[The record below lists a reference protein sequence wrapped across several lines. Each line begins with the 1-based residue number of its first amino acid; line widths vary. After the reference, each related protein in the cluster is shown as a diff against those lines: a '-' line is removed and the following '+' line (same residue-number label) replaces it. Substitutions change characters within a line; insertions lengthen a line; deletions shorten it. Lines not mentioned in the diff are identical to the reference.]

1 MSKSKKNVIDPE
13 FIIENYG
20 ADAVRLFILSDSP
33 PEKDVQWSEQGMTS
47 SYKFIQ
53 KLWTLHNEIKKKM
66 VDNNYAKKDNE
77 IEKFTNLMIAKITSN
92 LEKFNYNVIVAN
104 MYETYNYLVNLI
116 KKNKDINNLK
126 QNYIKLLACFAPI
139 IPHFS
144 SECLVDIGKV
154 DELRWPKYDPN
165 LLEEE
170 KVNIVL
176 QINGKKGL
184 S

>member
-1 MSKSKKNVIDPE
+1 
-13 FIIENYG
+13 
-20 ADAVRLFILSDSP
+20 
-33 PEKDVQWSEQGMTS
+33 
-47 SYKFIQ
+47 
-53 KLWTLHNEIKKKM
+53 M

-104 MYETYNYLVNLI
+104 MYETYNYLVNYI

-126 QNYIKLLACFAPI
+126 QNYIKLLLCFAPI

-144 SECLVDIGKV
+144 SECLVDIGNV
-154 DELRWPKYDPN
+154 DELRWPKYNPN

-176 QINGKKGL
+176 QINGKKRTILKSEKGIDETNIL
-184 S
+184 KIAKKDKIGGRYLENKEIIKVIFVKDKLINILLHD